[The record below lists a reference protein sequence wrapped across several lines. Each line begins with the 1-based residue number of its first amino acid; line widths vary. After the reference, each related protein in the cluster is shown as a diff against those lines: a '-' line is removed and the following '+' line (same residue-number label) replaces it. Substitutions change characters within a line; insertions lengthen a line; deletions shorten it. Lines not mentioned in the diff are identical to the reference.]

1 MDFSNNAFRP
11 KKESATLSA
20 DTMGHAQAVEAC
32 RWGWAVDPQ
41 VTGTPTPRASAP
53 AVQARQ
59 IATSQITRP
68 NRSTPCRGRLYHQLS
83 CSHRIR
89 TDLVEDCGS
98 NCLEPHGLVSDV
110 PFFCQECVEQ
120 EAKTIWATRE
130 AEHNALYP
138 SLADMTKEQSD
149 IWYDEHRKLEASFT
163 RDRKIYEMELRSTT
177 RPSNVC
183 SALQYSEEEKA
194 FAAELD
200 SLSLAMMS
208 SNTSAISETQS
219 PPRKR
224 IGLPNDA
231 SEQIHWGLNSL
242 TIDRGSCG
250 PEFTA
255 AQPSNGISPLQ
266 AMSEE
271 ELWGRPRERK

>member
-1 MDFSNNAFRP
+1 
-11 KKESATLSA
+11 
-20 DTMGHAQAVEAC
+20 MGHAQAVEAC
-32 RWGWAVDPQ
+32 RWGWTVDPQ
-41 VTGTPTPRASAP
+41 VTGTPTPHASAP
-53 AVQARQ
+53 PVQARPT
-59 IATSQITRP
+59 ATSCVTRP
-68 NRSTPCRGRLYHQLS
+68 NRLTPCRGRLYHQLS

-98 NCLEPHGLVSDV
+98 NCLEPNGLVSDV

-120 EAKTIWATRE
+120 EAKVIWATRE

-138 SLADMTKEQSD
+138 PLAEMTKEQSD

-177 RPSNVC
+177 RPSNIC

-194 FAAELD
+194 FAAELN

-208 SNTSAISETQS
+208 SNTSTVTETYS
-219 PPRKR
+219 PTRKR
-224 IGLPNDA
+224 VGLPNDA

-255 AQPSNGISPLQ
+255 AQPANGISPMQ

-271 ELWGRPRERK
+271 ELWKRPRDRK

>member
-1 MDFSNNAFRP
+1 MDFSNGAFSP
-11 KKESATLSA
+11 KKPSTTLSA
-20 DTMGHAQAVEAC
+20 DTMGHAQGVEAC
-32 RWGWAVDPQ
+32 RWGWSVDPQ
-41 VTGTPTPRASAP
+41 VTGSPTPHASAP
-53 AVQARQ
+53 AVQARPT
-59 IATSQITRP
+59 ATSYLTRP
-68 NRSTPCRGRLYHQLS
+68 NRSTPCRGRLYHQLA

-89 TDLVEDCGS
+89 TDLVEDCGA

-110 PFFCQECVEQ
+110 PFLCKECIDH

-138 SLADMTKEQSD
+138 PLSAMTQEQSD
-149 IWYDEHRKLEASFT
+149 VWYDEHRKLEASFS
-163 RDRKIYEMELRSTT
+163 RDRKIYETELRSTT

-183 SALQYSEEEKA
+183 SALQYSEEERA
-194 FAAELD
+194 FATELD
-200 SLSLAMMS
+200 SLSLALMS
-208 SNTSAISETQS
+208 SNTSAISESQP

-224 IGLPNDA
+224 ISLPNDA

-255 AQPSNGISPLQ
+255 AQPSNGISPMQ
-266 AMSEE
+266 AVSEE

>member
-1 MDFSNNAFRP
+1 MDFSDDVFGH
-11 KKESATLSA
+11 KKLSSTLST

-32 RWGWAVDPQ
+32 RWGWSVDPQ
-41 VTGTPTPRASAP
+41 VTGTPTPHAP
-53 AVQARQ
+53 APPVQARPPT
-59 IATSQITRP
+59 TSLFVRP
-68 NRSTPCRGRLYHQLS
+68 NRTTPCRGRLYHQLA

-98 NCLEPHGLVSDV
+98 NCLEPHGLVSNV
-110 PFFCQECVEQ
+110 PFLCQECVEQ
-120 EAKTIWATRE
+120 EAKSIWAARE

-138 SLADMTKEQSD
+138 PLAAMTKEQYD
-149 IWYDEHRKLEASFT
+149 LWYDERRKLEASFA

-194 FAAELD
+194 FAEELD
-200 SLSLAMMS
+200 SLSFAMMS
-208 SNTSAISETQS
+208 SNASTAAGQS
-219 PPRKR
+219 PARSR
-224 IGLPNDA
+224 RSLPNDA
-231 SEQIHWGLNSL
+231 SEQIHWGLSSL

-255 AQPSNGISPLQ
+255 NQPSNVRPAMQ
-266 AMSEE
+266 ALSEE
-271 ELWGRPRERK
+271 ELWRRPRERK

>member
-11 KKESATLSA
+11 KKASSTLST

-32 RWGWAVDPQ
+32 RWGWSVDPQ
-41 VTGTPTPRASAP
+41 VAKTPTIRAPAPPFQARAS
-53 AVQARQ
+53 
-59 IATSQITRP
+59 ITSQVVPT
-68 NRSTPCRGRLYHQLS
+68 NRATPCRGRLYHQLS
-83 CSHRIR
+83 CSHRVR

-98 NCLEPHGLVSDV
+98 NCLEPQGLVSNV
-110 PFFCQECVEQ
+110 PFLCQECAEQ

-138 SLADMTKEQSD
+138 RLADMTNEQYVL
-149 IWYDEHRKLEASFT
+149 WYEEHRKLEAAFE
-163 RDRKIYEMELRSTT
+163 RDRKLYEMELRSTT
-177 RPSNVC
+177 RSSNVC
-183 SALQYSEEEKA
+183 SALQYSEAEKA

-200 SLSLAMMS
+200 SLSLVMMS
-208 SNTSAISETQS
+208 SNSSIATETDA
-219 PPRKR
+219 PVRAR
-224 IGLPNDA
+224 RNLPNDA

-255 AQPSNGISPLQ
+255 NQPTNGVSPMQ
-266 AMSEE
+266 AMNDEDI
-271 ELWGRPRERK
+271 WGRPRERK

>member
-1 MDFSNNAFRP
+1 
-11 KKESATLSA
+11 
-20 DTMGHAQAVEAC
+20 MGHAQAVEAC
-32 RWGWAVDPQ
+32 RWGWSVDPQ
-41 VTGTPTPRASAP
+41 VTGTPTLRAP
-53 AVQARQ
+53 APPVQARAS
-59 IATSQITRP
+59 ITSQVAP
-68 NRSTPCRGRLYHQLS
+68 LNRTTPCRGRLYHQLS

-98 NCLEPHGLVSDV
+98 NCLEPQGLISNV

-130 AEHNALYP
+130 AEHNALHP
-138 SLADMTKEQSD
+138 PLAEMTNEQYAL
-149 IWYDEHRKLEASFT
+149 WYDEHRKLEAAFT
-163 RDRKIYEMELRSTT
+163 CDRKLYEMELRATT

-200 SLSLAMMS
+200 SLSLAIMS
-208 SNTSAISETQS
+208 SNSNITTETGS
-219 PPRKR
+219 PVRTR
-224 IGLPNDA
+224 RSLPGDA

-255 AQPSNGISPLQ
+255 NRPSSGVSPMQ
-266 AMSEE
+266 NMSEE
-271 ELWGRPRERK
+271 DLWGRPRERK